1 MFTNKAHTLALSL
14 TAALTLACCGGGS
27 TSPGAAPTPPITNPQ
42 ITVAT
47 TTGTFTSIYSPSSL
61 NTYVFYG
68 IRYAAPPVGAL
79 RWQPPTAPTP
89 PTGTVVAGAAG
100 NVCPQPADTSPLTQ
114 SEDCL
119 FLNVW
124 LPTTATAQSNLPV
137 YFYIHG
143 GALVTGTGAVWDPSV
158 LVDTN
163 NIIVVTINYRLGAL
177 GFLVEPGLIAAA
189 ANTYQSVGD
198 AGNYGLMD
206 QQFAMQW
213 VQDNIAAF
221 GGDPTKVT
229 IGGESAG
236 GLSVTSNLTSTNTAT
251 GLFRG
256 AIIESGAYMLHS
268 VLSQTV
274 YGTTFGPGF
283 DAALSCTPPNDAAC
297 LRSAPVAQI
306 LTAQGRTFGGNG
318 IAPDYGNKILPNSL
332 ISALTNGT
340 FIQVPVLQGTN
351 ANEGRLFEPEFF
363 PLPTGVTDAQVAA
376 AGGPANYDLSN
387 ANAFCASGGT
397 NQVCTYPQEING
409 FLDLLGFPSF
419 VLTPT
424 FGSAIASEY
433 PLTDFPDSFLPDDAP
448 SSDEGL
454 SQVFTDLVFACN
466 GLDSNSALSQFVPVY
481 GYEFNDPNAPPIGGS
496 NTAIQPPNDVDGFPT
511 ASEHAS
517 ELSYLFTVTG
527 ADFVLSADQIQLA
540 GAMKV
545 YWGNFIV
552 SGNPNTPISKEPTWT
567 PFTTGTTALQGL
579 VPGPPTPASFTTF
592 PAEHFCS
599 TWQPFIAAE

>member
-1 MFTNKAHTLALSL
+1 
-14 TAALTLACCGGGS
+14 
-27 TSPGAAPTPPITNPQ
+27 
-42 ITVAT
+42 
-47 TTGTFTSIYSPSSL
+47 
-61 NTYVFYG
+61 
-68 IRYAAPPVGAL
+68 
-79 RWQPPTAPTP
+79 
-89 PTGTVVAGAAG
+89 
-100 NVCPQPADTSPLTQ
+100 
-114 SEDCL
+114 
-119 FLNVW
+119 
-124 LPTTATAQSNLPV
+124 
-137 YFYIHG
+137 
-143 GALVTGTGAVWDPSV
+143 
-158 LVDTN
+158 
-163 NIIVVTINYRLGAL
+163 
-177 GFLVEPGLIAAA
+177 
-189 ANTYQSVGD
+189 
-198 AGNYGLMD
+198 
-206 QQFAMQW
+206 

-268 VLSQTV
+268 VLSQTA
-274 YGTTFGPGF
+274 YGSTFGPAF

-297 LRSAPVAQI
+297 LRAAPVAQI
-306 LTAQGRTFGGNG
+306 LAAQGNAFGSNG
-318 IAPDYGNKILPNSL
+318 IAPDFGNKMLPSSL

-363 PLPTGVTDAQVAA
+363 PQPDGVTGAQIAA
-376 AGGPANYDLSN
+376 AGGPANYDLTN
-387 ANAFCASGGT
+387 ANAFCASGGM
-397 NQVCTYPQEING
+397 NQLCTYPQEIDG

-433 PLTDFPDSFLPDDAP
+433 PLTNFPDPFLANNAS

-454 SQVFTDLVFACN
+454 SQIFTDLVFACN
-466 GLDSNSALSQFVPVY
+466 GLDSNSALSQSVPVY

-496 NTAIQPPNDVDGFPT
+496 NSALQPPNDVDGFPT

-517 ELSYLFTVTG
+517 ELAYLFTVTG
-527 ADFVLSADQIQLA
+527 ADFVLSSDEIQLA
-540 GAMKV
+540 GEMKT

-552 SGNPNTPISKEPTWT
+552 SLNPNTPTSVPTWP

-579 VPGPPTPASFTTF
+579 VPGPPQPASFTTF
-592 PAEHFCS
+592 PTEHFCS